1 MKKKWSKEDVE
12 FAKKA
17 MNIATEII
25 KENIEEGHFVCP
37 ICKGKVNVMRYNRKE
52 YPKDFFA
59 YCKECDHG
67 ARGRMF
73 L

>member
-1 MKKKWSKEDVE
+1 MD
-12 FAKKA
+12 
-17 MNIATEII
+17 IATEII
-25 KENIEEGHFVCP
+25 KENIAERHFACP

-59 YCKECDHG
+59 YCKECGHG

>member
-1 MKKKWSKEDVE
+1 MTKKWSKEDVE
-12 FAKKA
+12 FAKKD

-37 ICKGKVNVMRYNRKE
+37 ICKGKVSVMRYNRKE

-59 YCKECDHG
+59 YCKECDYG

>member
-25 KENIEEGHFVCP
+25 KENIDERHHIET
-37 ICKGKVNVMRYNRKE
+37 YNHIERKL
-52 YPKDFFA
+52 
-59 YCKECDHG
+59 
-67 ARGRMF
+67 F
-73 L
+73 LCILK

>member
-1 MKKKWSKEDVE
+1 MKKKWSKKDVE

-25 KENIEEGHFVCP
+25 KENIEESHFVCP
-37 ICKGKVNVMRYNRKE
+37 ICNGKVNVKRYNRKE